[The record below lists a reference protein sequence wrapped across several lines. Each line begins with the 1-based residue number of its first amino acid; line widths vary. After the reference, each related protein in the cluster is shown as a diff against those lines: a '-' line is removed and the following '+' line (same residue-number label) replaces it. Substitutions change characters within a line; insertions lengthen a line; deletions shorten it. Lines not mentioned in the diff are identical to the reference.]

1 MSVLDT
7 TVIARLGT
15 DLGDPCFVRR
25 FVATYRDMLPGRVQR
40 VFSAL
45 DADDREDLMDA
56 VLSLRTSATTVGAT
70 ALAALADDVEQ
81 QVRRADPAAARRAV
95 RLLRG
100 TADRTSQALEQ
111 HDAELL
117 QLP

>member
-1 MSVLDT
+1 MTVLDT
-7 TVIARLGT
+7 AVIARLGT

-45 DADDREDLMDA
+45 DTGDSDDLMDA
-56 VLSLRTSATTVGAT
+56 VLSLRTSSTTVGAT

-81 QVRRADPAAARRAV
+81 QVRRADPAGARRAV
-95 RLLRG
+95 RHLRG
-100 TADRTSQALEQ
+100 TADRTRQALEQ
-111 HDAELL
+111 HDAGFL